1 MKLDRMALADGTTPK
16 KLLAALL
23 SQIPDIPLPI
33 PIEEIAVALDIEQI
47 QSLDTEG
54 FEGGLIAFDDKSS
67 GTILVNTRSPRQ
79 RQRFTI
85 GHELGHFLNPW
96 HMPPTGGFRCTV
108 SDMRRFDAPSRLD
121 RAAQME
127 AEANAFSAGL
137 LMPDIGF
144 RRTLRQ
150 WGGPEI
156 AHILNLAKQ
165 YDVSK
170 EATGRKYVAL
180 HDEPCAIVFSHNGAI
195 LYGQRGEDFP
205 YLEVS
210 KGRPLPTGSLT
221 RRDGLADGIISAWEE
236 VDPHVWLSHTRG
248 IKSLTEQA
256 LGQRDGYRMTM
267 LCAEIED
274 SDELEDENGPH
285 ERDAPRFQR

>member
-1 MKLDRMALADGTTPK
+1 
-16 KLLAALL
+16 
-23 SQIPDIPLPI
+23 
-33 PIEEIAVALDIEQI
+33 
-47 QSLDTEG
+47 
-54 FEGGLIAFDDKSS
+54 
-67 GTILVNTRSPRQ
+67 
-79 RQRFTI
+79 
-85 GHELGHFLNPW
+85 
-96 HMPPTGGFRCTV
+96 
-108 SDMRRFDAPSRLD
+108 
-121 RAAQME
+121 
-127 AEANAFSAGL
+127 
-137 LMPDIGF
+137 MPDIGF

-150 WGGPEI
+150 WGNPEI

-170 EATGRKYVAL
+170 EAAARKYVAL
-180 HDEPCAIVFSHNGAI
+180 HDEPCAIVFSHNGGI

-205 YLEVS
+205 YLEIG

-221 RRDGLADGIISAWEE
+221 RRDGLADGIISACEE
-236 VDPHVWLSHTRG
+236 VDPHIWLSYTRG
-248 IKSLTEQA
+248 VKSLTEQA